1 MKTAR
6 VKNKLHLQIGRR
18 IEELRMQKKLN
29 QEELGELLNLSQEVV
44 SNIEKGLRP
53 PKVEELIIIRGIFNV
68 SADYILTGMK

>member
-68 SADYILTGMK
+68 STDYILTGMK